1 MPYPPSNQSFH
12 PHPPQ
17 FEYRSKRALRAKR
30 GDKVLNAMVT
40 GGWELVSRVPESRD
54 SRYDRVTFRRIK
66 PATQPPSKGV
76 RIVAAVVV
84 GLAALLVTVAI
95 LAGGNSPTSTDQPVQ
110 TITPAAQTTTQA
122 APTTQAKADVM
133 VPGLVGRPLN
143 QAVDMLRRAGL
154 TGVGHDCS
162 GRERVV
168 TAESNWFVVSQDQ
181 SPGKY
186 VPADSEVWLCSLKF
200 DDR

>member
-1 MPYPPSNQSFH
+1 MSNQTPYPPSNPFH
-12 PHPPQ
+12 PYPPQ
-17 FEYRSKRALRAKR
+17 FEYQSKRALRAKR
-30 GDKVLNAMVT
+30 GDKVLNAMT
-40 GGWELVSRVPESRD
+40 AGGWEVVSRVPESRD

-76 RIVAAVVV
+76 RVVAAVVV
-84 GLAALLVTVAI
+84 GVAALVTVAI

-110 TITPAAQTTTQA
+110 TTTQPAA
-122 APTTQAKADVM
+122 TTQAKADVM

-143 QAVDMLRRAGL
+143 QAVDMLRRVGL

-168 TAESNWFVVSQDQ
+168 VAESNWFVVSQDQ
-181 SPGKY
+181 LPGKY
-186 VPADSEVWLCSLKF
+186 VPANSEVWLCSLKF